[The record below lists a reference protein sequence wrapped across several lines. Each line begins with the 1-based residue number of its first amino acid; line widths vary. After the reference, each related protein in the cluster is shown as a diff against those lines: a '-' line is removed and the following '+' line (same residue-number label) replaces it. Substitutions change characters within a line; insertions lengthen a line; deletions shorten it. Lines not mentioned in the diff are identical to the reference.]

1 MWAPQ
6 SRPHPAE
13 VALTPASPA
22 AAGEEQTSSPQPT
35 VLLRRGVLAAA
46 VCLLF
51 FALALV
57 LASHVMAQAWE
68 EEEAGQ
74 TYDQIAAGE
83 QVFTEACAVCHG
95 SAGEGE
101 VGPPLVGEGRLAG
114 FRTAQRLF
122 DFVRVAMPNDAPGTL
137 AEQEYFD
144 VVAFLLVW
152 NGLNPENLPVD
163 ASTIGDI
170 SLQ

>member
-6 SRPHPAE
+6 SRPDPAE

-46 VCLLF
+46 VCLLL

-57 LASHVMAQAWE
+57 LASHVMAQAW

-114 FRTAQRLF
+114 FRTAKRLF